1 MIDPKVI
8 ELVKARAGDYC
19 EYCDGPAKESMAF
32 HHRKLRSRGGE
43 DTVANLVLVHHNC
56 HNLKT
61 RSIHLRPAEAERLG
75 FMVNSWQDPTEV
87 PLVRADGSIVLLL
100 NDGTVKTLK
109 EAE

>member
-19 EYCDGPAKESMAF
+19 EYCDCPAEETMAF

-43 DTVANLVLVHHNC
+43 DTVANLVLVHHGC

-61 RSIHLRPAEAERLG
+61 DSIHAKPAVAERLG
-75 FMVNSWQDPTEV
+75 YMVHSWQDPTEV
-87 PLVRADGSIVLLL
+87 PLVRADGSVALLL
-100 NDGTVKTLK
+100 EDGTVKILK